1 MLDKRY
7 KFFNVVVLGPARASL
22 MIYGQIGG
30 KDGVDAE
37 SVVGE
42 LMEIQQSYPDID
54 VHINSQGGDV
64 FAGISIFNA
73 LKDSTARVNIYVDGL
88 AASIA
93 GVIALCGKPLHMSRF
108 SRLMLHSVSAGCAGG
123 AKQMRECAD
132 LIESLESTLASMI
145 SRKCGMSPDEV
156 KSAFFDGVDHW
167 FTAQEAYDRRLCD
180 YIYDLD
186 GSDSLGA
193 APTAEQVY
201 AFVNRLQTP
210 NNHNMD
216 IINELKKDQSFA
228 NLTEEQILAKIRT
241 ATNQAAKVDA
251 LEAKVAA
258 LEAEKAEAKKQAV
271 DAYLNQAVSDGRIQS
286 SQLEGFRKLMDAD
299 EAAARAVIDALPKA
313 SSGKPSI
320 KDFLNGAAG
329 AGASKDLAQMSWD
342 EIDQAERLA
351 ELKDS
356 YPELYKAKF
365 AEKFGA

>member
-1 MLDKRY
+1 
-7 KFFNVVVLGPARASL
+7 
-22 MIYGQIGG
+22 
-30 KDGVDAE
+30 
-37 SVVGE
+37 
-42 LMEIQQSYPDID
+42 
-54 VHINSQGGDV
+54 
-64 FAGISIFNA
+64 
-73 LKDSTARVNIYVDGL
+73 
-88 AASIA
+88 
-93 GVIALCGKPLHMSRF
+93 
-108 SRLMLHSVSAGCAGG
+108 
-123 AKQMRECAD
+123 
-132 LIESLESTLASMI
+132 
-145 SRKCGMSPDEV
+145 
-156 KSAFFDGVDHW
+156 
-167 FTAQEAYDRRLCD
+167 
-180 YIYDLD
+180 
-186 GSDSLGA
+186 
-193 APTAEQVY
+193 
-201 AFVNRLQTP
+201 
-210 NNHNMD
+210 MD

-313 SSGKPSI
+313 SAGKPSI

-351 ELKDS
+351 ELKDK
-356 YPELYKAKF
+356 YPDLYKAKF